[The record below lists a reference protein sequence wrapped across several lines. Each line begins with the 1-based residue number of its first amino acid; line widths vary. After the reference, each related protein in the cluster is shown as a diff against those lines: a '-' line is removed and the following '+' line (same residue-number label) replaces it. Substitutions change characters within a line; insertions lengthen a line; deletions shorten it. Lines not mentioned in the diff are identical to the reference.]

1 MVVDAGRDG
10 LRPSTFSG
18 DRKIPQ
24 ARGCTPNRWSSIW
37 SPWSPVRPASRALLR
52 EADACSGP
60 LDGRTHCRQFDR
72 TRGTRYQIA
81 AVAAGKRLPKWL
93 THIVWLAGRRSLR
106 RPPGVLCDRGGL
118 SHSAD
123 PHPTH
128 NNVCLLV
135 HWSINGTVNGPFFS
149 DWVAGK

>member
-1 MVVDAGRDG
+1 MTVYGRLPFPEIEKFRRRAIEAAAPG
-10 LRPSTFSG
+10 
-18 DRKIPQ
+18 
-24 ARGCTPNRWSSIW
+24 RWSSIW

-106 RPPGVLCDRGGL
+106 RPPGVWCDRGGL

-135 HWSINGTVNGPFFS
+135 RSTP
-149 DWVAGK
+149 VAQHCTSASTHRACG